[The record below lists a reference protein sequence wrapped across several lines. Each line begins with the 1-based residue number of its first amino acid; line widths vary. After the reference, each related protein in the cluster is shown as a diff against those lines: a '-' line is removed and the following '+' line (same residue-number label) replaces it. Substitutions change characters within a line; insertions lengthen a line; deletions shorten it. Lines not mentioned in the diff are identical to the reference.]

1 MWRTEVA
8 APVIKM
14 SHGQPQA
21 QAWAQARADR
31 GDRCGA
37 AAADEHGGD
46 LSFPKG
52 TKGYT
57 PTRNQRSS
65 WKRSALPP
73 ERATCVRPETHTHSQ
88 GRVTSNVLGS
98 LGR

>member
-1 MWRTEVA
+1 MEDRSSGPGNKNVA
-8 APVIKM
+8 RPTPGPGM
-14 SHGQPQA
+14 
-21 QAWAQARADR
+21 AQARADR